1 MIWDNHYLV
10 EIYLLKHA
18 TLIYEYLLRTSFM
31 LSVLMLDGGDLQKGD
46 GGEGHPNDQEIDHH
60 GIIDTKTYK
69 FP

>member
-1 MIWDNHYLV
+1 
-10 EIYLLKHA
+10 
-18 TLIYEYLLRTSFM
+18 M
-31 LSVLMLDGGDLQKGD
+31 LSVLTLDGGDLQKGD